1 MAYPYGI
8 EPNPYVTSIW
18 TSNLTQECMHASE
31 PVWSWVLPLYVWQ
44 GEGLGYPQLPLF
56 PFGMWDPEVVWAI
69 YHFTPF
75 STEFLGPKSYRHPG
89 PPPPLQ
95 WCGGAISCPKGT

>member
-8 EPNPYVTSIW
+8 GPNPYVTSIW
-18 TSNLTQECMHASE
+18 TSILTQECMHASE
-31 PVWSWVLPLYVWQ
+31 PVWSWVRPLYVCQ